1 MNVDGKLFPSCTVNT
16 SNYIFDLFL
25 ALAAFANMNSIPLFG
40 TADDILDVKP
50 AEQAPDFVETPP
62 EAGWTNGALD
72 PFDMRKYTH
81 DIKLIIKK

>member
-1 MNVDGKLFPSCTVNT
+1 MK
-16 SNYIFDLFL
+16 IFYSSS

-40 TADDILDVKP
+40 TADDILEANP

-72 PFDMRKYTH
+72 PFDMRMYI
-81 DIKLIIKK
+81 DM